1 MAQEAHLVTTNS
13 SREHVSYATP
23 PRAFLRKVLPALLA
37 LVFFFIV
44 TAILTW
50 PRVPGLATSVVDYG
64 DPAHHIWTLDWIDRT
79 LFSDYSRLYDAPI
92 YHGFPLTL
100 AYDDIFIGPALS
112 VMALNALTQNID
124 LSYNLF
130 VVLEFTLAAWCV
142 FLLARHVTKSV
153 IGGLLAGMVVG
164 FTSYTFAH
172 LSHINLLAIYPLP
185 LALLCLHQVF
195 DAPRHSGQQGNRL
208 LRAGLWVLAFLA
220 CSIWQALHS
229 FYYAA
234 YLALAAGALTLW
246 EVLVVRRWRLW
257 PRRWRSYIAG
267 SLALAWALY
276 LVTVWLLSEPNRA
289 VQQEF
294 GFRRSLE
301 EQVQMSAQLT
311 DYFAISQRNRTYAR
325 VLPKVDLDQALFPG
339 FVTLSL
345 GAVGVGLVLLPRR
358 RKRLT
363 SKLETDGVSE
373 VPVDDEA
380 ISESSAPVGGSTEA
394 AILDKA
400 VRRRVMFYLVL
411 AVIGVILSLGP
422 VWDTGNGT
430 VPLPYQF
437 LWSLP
442 GFEGLRGPRRT
453 AVLALIGWGVL
464 GAWGW
469 RGISVVALDWG
480 RRSTIKVTRST
491 SNSMSAV
498 DDAGVASLP
507 MGRFKV
513 GSFAL
518 AATLLL
524 LMMVEQWTVPTP
536 SVPLPPPPEGYGLT
550 VAPPAYTWLAT
561 QQDEGVVM
569 EFPVLPGNALREF
582 PIMYYQK
589 IHRHPLINGLS
600 SYQPEMFSE
609 IMLRLDIAENPLGG
623 YDFTPAQIGMLQTLE
638 VRYMVFNELAYKAAH
653 WQRIRDSL
661 AKYSEVSYVG
671 KYDLH
676 QIYMLSPLPAD
687 AQLRLGWRV
696 PATMTVGASVPITVS
711 VVNPYSS
718 LLLARLQPSL
728 GLVAN
733 WQRREGAGQPSSQ
746 GTAVNQ
752 SEAGSWKPSGALFP
766 ARSIEYNSLLNIPSV
781 GRTELA
787 LDTEL
792 LVAQGAHLFEVEIKA
807 PPEPGEYLLQIF
819 PKWRLPA
826 YKIAPPIAVTVAR

>member
-1 MAQEAHLVTTNS
+1 VAQQAYVIAGDPVQEQL
-13 SREHVSYATP
+13 SYGTP
-23 PRAFLRKVLPALLA
+23 PRGVLRKVLPALLA
-37 LVFFFIV
+37 LLFFFAV
-44 TAILTW
+44 TTILTW

-64 DPAHHIWTLDWIDRT
+64 DPAHHIWRLDWIGRT
-79 LFSDYSRLYDAPI
+79 IFSDYSRLYDAPI

-153 IGGLLAGMVVG
+153 TGGLLAGMAVG

-195 DAPRHSGQQGNRL
+195 DAPRHSRQQGNGL

-220 CSIWQALHS
+220 CSVWQAMHS

-246 EVLVVRRWRLW
+246 ETLVVRRWRLW
-257 PRRWRSYIAG
+257 PRRWRASIG
-267 SLALAWALY
+267 GMLAVAWALY
-276 LVTVWLLSEPNRA
+276 LMTVWLLSEPNRA

-311 DYFAISQRNRTYAR
+311 DYFAISPRNRTYAR
-325 VLPKVDLDQALFPG
+325 VLPRVDLDQALFPG
-339 FVTLSL
+339 FITLSL
-345 GAVGVGLVLLPRR
+345 GAVGMGLLLLLKR
-358 RKRLT
+358 RKSLT
-363 SKLETDGVSE
+363 LKGKIAGVSE
-373 VPVDDEA
+373 SQADDEA
-380 ISESSAPVGGSTEA
+380 NSELSTLVDGSPGA
-394 AILDKA
+394 AVIAA
-400 VRRRVMFYLVL
+400 VDQRRVTFYLVL
-411 AVIGVILSLGP
+411 ALIGVVFSLGP

-430 VPLPYQF
+430 APLPYQF

-442 GFEGLRGPRRT
+442 GFEGLRGPRRM
-453 AVLALIGWGVL
+453 ALLALIGWGVL

-469 RGISVVALDWG
+469 RGIVAFVSGWR
-480 RRSTIKVTRST
+480 RRSS
-491 SNSMSAV
+491 SAPAV
-498 DDAGVASLP
+498 DVRDAALLP
-507 MGRFKV
+507 SRRFKV
-513 GSFAL
+513 GSTAL
-518 AATLLL
+518 AAMLLV
-524 LMMVEQWTVPTP
+524 LMMAEQWTVPTP
-536 SVPLPPPPEGYGLT
+536 SVPLPPPPEGYGGT
-550 VAPPAYTWLAT
+550 VVPPAYTWLAT
-561 QQDEGVVM
+561 QQDGGVVM

-600 SYQPEMFSE
+600 SYQPEMFRD
-609 IMLRLDIAENPLGG
+609 IMLKLDIAEDPLAGF
-623 YDFTPAQIGMLQTLE
+623 DFTPAQIGMLQTLE

-653 WQRIRDSL
+653 WQRIRESL
-661 AKYSEVSYVG
+661 EKYSEVSYVG

-676 QIYMLSPLPAD
+676 QIYMLSPLPGD
-687 AQLRLGWRV
+687 ARLRLRWRV
-696 PATMTVGASVPITVS
+696 PPTMTVGVSVPVTVS

-718 LLLARLQPSL
+718 LLLTRLQPLL
-728 GLVAN
+728 GLVVN
-733 WQRREGAGQPSSQ
+733 WQRKGDAAQPSSQ
-746 GTAVNQ
+746 DSPAGA
-752 SEAGSWKPSGALFP
+752 SEAGSWKPPGAIFP
-766 ARSIEYNSLLNIPSV
+766 VQSIQFSSLLNTPFAT
-781 GRTELA
+781 RTELPI
-787 LDTEL
+787 DTEL
-792 LVAQGAHLFEVEIKA
+792 LVAQGAHLFQVEITA
-807 PPEPGEYLLQIF
+807 PPEPGEYLLRIF

-826 YKIAPPIAVTVAR
+826 YKIAPPTEVTVGR